1 MYIISFMLIQVEEKI
16 NKFLQDDNAKEYKF
30 PPMDQIYRSI
40 MYIKQTIISMLSII

>member
-40 MYIKQTIISMLSII
+40 MYIKQIIISMLSII